1 MSKKLIITEEEKNKI
16 KLLYNLNE
24 QGSALDTVLD
34 FANKEIQ
41 RRMNQP
47 GGLFANQITKTS
59 GNKVPDSSLPN
70 KTTSDDDFYKSILK
84 CIGAQPTRQNMLFM
98 YAWRQAEGGGSA
110 NNPFNTTQKWPGATV
125 LKNSSAGVKNYKT
138 PEDGIQATCKTLKNG
153 RYQNVI
159 DGFKNDSGLSALTD
173 AVVDSKWGTKELLG
187 KITKGYIAG
196 NTPKPHPINPT
207 AIA

>member
-47 GGLFANQITKTS
+47 GGLFANQTTKTS

-153 RYQNVI
+153 RYQKVI